1 MAALGAGVVAL
12 GLASMVGCGGEE
24 KNAAQAPVTPEMEK
38 QAEASSNFLME
49 QMQKKETKK

>member
-1 MAALGAGVVAL
+1 MLAATA
-12 GLASMVGCGGEE
+12 GCGGEE

-49 QMQKKETKK
+49 QMQKKDAKK